1 MRATERLS
9 IERKS
14 ATRAVI
20 AGRDVVAFAG
30 CDYLGLA
37 HHSAVLAA
45 LQRGLPELGLSASA
59 SRETTGNH
67 VAHEELEARLAR
79 FLGAEAA
86 LLVPDG
92 YLSNLV
98 AVQSLGPRFP
108 RALVDRNAHASVL
121 DALAAARVDA
131 TPYEHADA
139 TAAAHEID
147 RRAGEWLA
155 VLTDGVYPAHGTLA
169 PLAELAA
176 ALPRRQG
183 VLLVDDCHGFGVL
196 GAHGRGTCEHFGV
209 ADARIVITGTLSKAA
224 GACGGFVAGSAE
236 LVAAMRETRAFVGS
250 TPIAPA
256 LARAGVVAIDVL
268 EHDADRRARLRAN
281 IDRVRHGLRAQDL
294 PAHDQPIP
302 VFALKLEPPERM
314 ERVFRSLLEHGF
326 LLPFVRYLD
335 VHGGHLRL
343 AVSSE
348 HTADDIAALLAC
360 LARCLA

>member
-1 MRATERLS
+1 MVSERLS

-14 ATRAVI
+14 ATRVVL
-20 AGRDVVAFAG
+20 AGRAVVAFAG

-37 HHSAVLAA
+37 HHPTVLAA
-45 LQRGLPELGLSASA
+45 LQRAISELGLSASA
-59 SRETTGNH
+59 SRETTGNY
-67 VAHEELEARLAR
+67 VAHEELETRLAR
-79 FLGAEAA
+79 FLGTEAA

-98 AVQSLGPRFP
+98 AVQALAPRYA
-108 RALVDRNAHASVL
+108 RALVDGSAHASVH
-121 DALAAARVDA
+121 DALAAARIDV
-131 TPYEHADA
+131 TSYEHANG
-139 TAAAHEID
+139 AAAAREID
-147 RRAGEWLA
+147 RRAGDWLA

-169 PLAELAA
+169 PLPELLA

-224 GACGGFVAGSAE
+224 GACGGFVAGTTE
-236 LVAAMRETRAFVGS
+236 LVAAMRTSRAYVGS

-256 LARAGVVAIDVL
+256 LARAGSAAVDVL
-268 EHDADRRARLRAN
+268 EHDTDRRARLHVN
-281 IDRVRHGLRAQDL
+281 VDRVRAGLRAQDL
-294 PAHDQPIP
+294 PVHDQPIP
-302 VFALKLEPPERM
+302 VFALKLEPAEQM
-314 ERVFRSLLEHGF
+314 ERVFRTLLEHGF
-326 LLPFVRYLD
+326 LLPFVRYPD

-348 HTADDIAALLAC
+348 HTADEIDALLAC
-360 LARCLA
+360 LARCLS